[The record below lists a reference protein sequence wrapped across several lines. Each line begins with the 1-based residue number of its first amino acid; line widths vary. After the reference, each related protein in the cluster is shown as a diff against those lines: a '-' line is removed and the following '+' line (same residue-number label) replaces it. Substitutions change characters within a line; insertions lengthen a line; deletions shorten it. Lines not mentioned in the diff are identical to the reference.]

1 MIDFSQITRLLDS
14 LLDFTMPH
22 LVAVPILVPML
33 TAALMLLLGEQRR
46 RLKSALSV
54 VSGLIGL
61 LAALALLR
69 WVNAD
74 GTGGGPGS
82 IGVYLPGNWQAP
94 FGIVLVADRLSTL
107 MVALTGVVA
116 FAASIYST
124 SRWDRAGV
132 HFHPLLQLQLMGLN
146 GAFLTGDLFNL
157 FVFFEVMLAASY
169 GLLLHGSGRLRV
181 QAGLHYIA
189 INLAA
194 SSLFLIGAALLYG
207 VTGTLNMAD
216 LGLRIA
222 QLDAA
227 DRGLVHAA
235 AAILCTAFFAK
246 AGAWPLN
253 FWLVPA
259 YSAAVS
265 PVSAVFALLT
275 KLGVYTILRLWTL
288 LFAPDTGASAQF
300 GQVALM
306 SMGMLTLG
314 IGALGILG
322 TQRLSNLAG
331 YSVLISAGTL
341 LAAVGL
347 GQPAVWAGAWP
358 LNFWLVPAYSAAVSP
373 VSAVFALLTKLG
385 VYTILRLW
393 TLLFAP
399 DTGVSAQFG
408 QVVLMSMG
416 MLTLAIGALGILGT
430 QRLSNLAG
438 YSVLVSAGTLL
449 AAVGIGQ
456 PAVWAGALYYLP
468 SSTLS
473 VAAFFLLIDM
483 IERWRNEGASI
494 APHEKR
500 GAAPFL
506 TEDLKVTDQVNLDD
520 EQQALF
526 GRAIPAG
533 VAFLGLGFIACT
545 LLLAGLP
552 PFSGFIGKFAMLSGL
567 LDAPEIGSSGWTFIV
582 LLLVSGFF
590 TLVAFSRTGIRH
602 FWTQP
607 LDAMPALRAM
617 EVLPVAALLGAAV
630 ALAIGAGPVMQH
642 AGATAAGLY
651 TPSAYREAVMTARQ
665 IPNPASS
672 DTKPLPEPGPD
683 KPR

>member
-1 MIDFSQITRLLDS
+1 MIEFTQATRLLDS

-54 VSGLIGL
+54 ASGLIGL

-69 WVNAD
+69 WVNAED
-74 GTGGGPGS
+74 TGGGAGS
-82 IGVYLPGNWQAP
+82 IGVYLPGNWRSP

-107 MVALTGVVA
+107 MVALTGVIA

-194 SSLFLIGAALLYG
+194 SSLFLVGAALLYG

-246 AGAWPLN
+246 AGAWPVN

-275 KLGVYTILRLWTL
+275 KLGIYTILRLWTL
-288 LFAPDTGASAQF
+288 MFAPDTGASAQF
-300 GQVALM
+300 GQVALTG
-306 SMGMLTLG
+306 MGLLTLA

-341 LAAVGL
+341 LAAVGT
-347 GQPAVWAGAWP
+347 GQPG
-358 LNFWLVPAYSAAVSP
+358 
-373 VSAVFALLTKLG
+373 
-385 VYTILRLW
+385 
-393 TLLFAP
+393 
-399 DTGVSAQFG
+399 
-408 QVVLMSMG
+408 
-416 MLTLAIGALGILGT
+416 
-430 QRLSNLAG
+430 
-438 YSVLVSAGTLL
+438 
-449 AAVGIGQ
+449 
-456 PAVWAGALYYLP
+456 VWAGALYYLP
-468 SSTLS
+468 SSTLA

-483 IERWRNEGASI
+483 IERWRNAGASV
-494 APHEKR
+494 APHEER

-506 TEDLKVTDQVNLDD
+506 TEDLKATDHVNLDD
-520 EQQALF
+520 EQQALY

-552 PFSGFIGKFAMLSGL
+552 PFSGFVGKFAMLSGL
-567 LDAPEIGSSGWTFIV
+567 LDAPRVGSAGWTFVV
-582 LLLVSGFF
+582 LLLGSGFF
-590 TLVAFSRTGIRH
+590 SLVALSRTGIRH

-607 LDAMPALRAM
+607 LDAMPALRAV
-617 EVLPVAALLGAAV
+617 EVLPVAALLAATV
-630 ALAIGAGPVMQH
+630 ALTIGAGTVMQH
-642 AGATAAGLY
+642 ASATADDLHAP
-651 TPSAYREAVMTARQ
+651 TAYREAVMTARQ
-665 IPNPASS
+665 IPNPAASAAQPAP
-672 DTKPLPEPGPD
+672 TPPPAKP
-683 KPR
+683 

>member
-1 MIDFSQITRLLDS
+1 MIEFTQATRLLDS

-54 VSGLIGL
+54 ASGLIGL

-69 WVNAD
+69 WVNAED
-74 GTGGGPGS
+74 TGGGAGS
-82 IGVYLPGNWQAP
+82 IGVYLPGNWRSP

-107 MVALTGVVA
+107 MVALTGVIA

-194 SSLFLIGAALLYG
+194 SSLFLVGAALLYG

-246 AGAWPLN
+246 AGAWPVN

-275 KLGVYTILRLWTL
+275 KLGIYTILRLWTL
-288 LFAPDTGASAQF
+288 MFAPDTGASAQF
-300 GQVALM
+300 GQVALTG
-306 SMGMLTLG
+306 MGLLTLA

-341 LAAVGL
+341 LAAVGT
-347 GQPAVWAGAWP
+347 GQPG
-358 LNFWLVPAYSAAVSP
+358 
-373 VSAVFALLTKLG
+373 
-385 VYTILRLW
+385 
-393 TLLFAP
+393 
-399 DTGVSAQFG
+399 
-408 QVVLMSMG
+408 
-416 MLTLAIGALGILGT
+416 
-430 QRLSNLAG
+430 
-438 YSVLVSAGTLL
+438 
-449 AAVGIGQ
+449 
-456 PAVWAGALYYLP
+456 VWAGALYYLP
-468 SSTLS
+468 SSTLA

-483 IERWRNEGASI
+483 IERWRNAGASV
-494 APHEKR
+494 APHEER

-506 TEDLKVTDQVNLDD
+506 TEDLKATDHVNLDD
-520 EQQALF
+520 EQQALY

-552 PFSGFIGKFAMLSGL
+552 PFSGFVGKFAMLSGL
-567 LDAPEIGSSGWTFIV
+567 LDAPRVGSAGWTFVV
-582 LLLVSGFF
+582 LLLGSGFF
-590 TLVAFSRTGIRH
+590 SLVALSRTGIRH

-607 LDAMPALRAM
+607 LDAMPALRAV
-617 EVLPVAALLGAAV
+617 EVLPVAALLAATV
-630 ALAIGAGPVMQH
+630 ALTIGAGTVMQH
-642 AGATAAGLY
+642 ASATADDLHAP
-651 TPSAYREAVMTARQ
+651 TAYREAVMTARQ
-665 IPNPASS
+665 TPNPAASAAQPAP
-672 DTKPLPEPGPD
+672 TPPPAKP
-683 KPR
+683 

>member
-1 MIDFSQITRLLDS
+1 MTEITGLLDRLLEFS
-14 LLDFTMPH
+14 MPH
-22 LVAVPILVPML
+22 LIAVPILVPML
-33 TAALMLLLGEQRR
+33 TAALMLLMGEQRR
-46 RLKSALSV
+46 RTKAALTV

-69 WVNAD
+69 WVNATD
-74 GTGGGPGS
+74 TGSGPGS
-82 IGVYLPGNWQAP
+82 IGVYLPGNWKAP
-94 FGIVLVADRLSTL
+94 FGIVLVADRLATL
-107 MVALTGVVA
+107 MVALTAVVA

-216 LGLRIA
+216 LSIRIA
-222 QLDAA
+222 QLNDG

-235 AAILCTAFFAK
+235 AAILATAFFAK

-275 KLGVYTILRLWTL
+275 KLGVYTVLRLWSL
-288 LFAPDTGASAQF
+288 LFAPDSDASAQF
-300 GQVALM
+300 GQGVLIAAGL
-306 SMGMLTLG
+306 STLFV
-314 IGALGILG
+314 GALGIVG

-341 LAAVGL
+341 LTAVGL
-347 GQPAVWAGAWP
+347 GQPAVWAGA
-358 LNFWLVPAYSAAVSP
+358 
-373 VSAVFALLTKLG
+373 
-385 VYTILRLW
+385 
-393 TLLFAP
+393 
-399 DTGVSAQFG
+399 
-408 QVVLMSMG
+408 
-416 MLTLAIGALGILGT
+416 
-430 QRLSNLAG
+430 
-438 YSVLVSAGTLL
+438 
-449 AAVGIGQ
+449 
-456 PAVWAGALYYLP
+456 LYYLL
-468 SSTLS
+468 SSTLAVS
-473 VAAFFLLIDM
+473 AFFLLIDM

-494 APHEKR
+494 AAHESA
-500 GAAPFL
+500 GNAPFL
-506 TEDLKVTDQVNLDD
+506 SEDLRPFDNVNLDD
-520 EQQALF
+520 EQQALY

-533 VAFLGLGFIACT
+533 VAFLGLSFIACT

-552 PFSGFIGKFAMLSGL
+552 PLSGFVGKFVMLSGL
-567 LDAPEIGSSGWTFIV
+567 FEAQNVGVASWTFMA
-582 LLLVSGFF
+582 LLLVSGFL
-590 TLVAFSRTGIRH
+590 TLVALSRTGIRH

-607 LDAMPALRAM
+607 LTSMPALRAL
-617 EVLPVAALLGAAV
+617 EVLPVAALLAACI
-630 ALAIGAGPVMQH
+630 ALTIEAEPVLQH
-642 AGATAAGLY
+642 ATDTAQGLHMP
-651 TPSAYREAVMTARQ
+651 TAYRDAVMGAQQ
-665 IPNPASS
+665 IANPVRLEA
-672 DTKPLPEPGPD
+672 KP
-683 KPR
+683 

>member
-22 LVAVPILVPML
+22 LVAVPILVPMF

-46 RLKSALSV
+46 RLKSALTV

-69 WVNAD
+69 WVNAND
-74 GTGGGPGS
+74 TGGGPGS
-82 IGVYLPGNWQAP
+82 IGVYLPGNWRAP

-181 QAGLHYIA
+181 RAGLHYIA

-216 LGLRIA
+216 LGIRIA

-235 AAILCTAFFAK
+235 AAILCTAFLAK

-259 YSAAVS
+259 YSAAVA

-288 LFAPDTGASAQF
+288 LFAPDTGSSAQF
-300 GQVALM
+300 GQIALM
-306 SMGMLTLG
+306 STGMVTL
-314 IGALGILG
+314 
-322 TQRLSNLAG
+322 S
-331 YSVLISAGTL
+331 
-341 LAAVGL
+341 
-347 GQPAVWAGAWP
+347 
-358 LNFWLVPAYSAAVSP
+358 
-373 VSAVFALLTKLG
+373 
-385 VYTILRLW
+385 
-393 TLLFAP
+393 
-399 DTGVSAQFG
+399 
-408 QVVLMSMG
+408 
-416 MLTLAIGALGILGT
+416 IGALGILGT

-438 YSVLVSAGTLL
+438 YSVLVSSGTLL
-449 AAVGIGQ
+449 AAVGLGK
-456 PAVWAGALYYLP
+456 PDVWAGALYYLP
-468 SSTLS
+468 SSTLA

-494 APHEKR
+494 APHERR

-506 TEDLKVTDQVNLDD
+506 TEDLKVSDHVNLDD
-520 EQQALF
+520 EQQALY

-567 LDAPEIGSSGWTFIV
+567 LNAPEVGTAGWTFV
-582 LLLVSGFF
+582 ALLLVSGLL

-602 FWTQP
+602 FWTRPQET
-607 LDAMPALRAM
+607 MPALRAM
-617 EVLPVAALLGAAV
+617 EVLPVAALLAAAV
-630 ALAIGAGPVMQH
+630 ALTVGAGTVMQH
-642 AGATAAGLY
+642 ASATAEGLY
-651 TPSAYREAVMTARQ
+651 KPSAYREAVMTARQ
-665 IPNPASS
+665 IPNPVSS
-672 DTKPLPEPGPD
+672 AAKPLPAPPPD